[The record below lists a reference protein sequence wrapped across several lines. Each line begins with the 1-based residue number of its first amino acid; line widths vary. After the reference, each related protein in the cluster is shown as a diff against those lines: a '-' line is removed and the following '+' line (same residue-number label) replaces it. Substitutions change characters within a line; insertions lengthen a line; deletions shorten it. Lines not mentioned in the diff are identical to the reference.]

1 MNLIEI
7 DRVADISREDFQQK
21 YLKLNKPVILEDRA
35 RNWKAYSD
43 WNWDL
48 FKELVGQVDVPIYNN
63 TRAGAKV
70 PVNGGDGYMKFGDYL
85 DEIRQ
90 GPSELRLFLFNI
102 FKHAPQLKNDFIW
115 PEDLMSGFLKF
126 FPVLFVGGA
135 GSIAHMHYDLDLAN
149 IFHTQFAGRKQVL
162 LFPYEERKKLYRMP
176 LTVESAASFVR
187 WHEKGFDTERYP
199 MLAQV
204 NGYRAVLRHGDTLF
218 MPSKYWHH
226 MEYLDSGFAMSL
238 RALPVTLGGKLN
250 SVYHLSLMRG
260 LNNLLIK
267 TAPEWWYHKKRS
279 IAYETS
285 LKA

>member
-7 DRVADISREDFQQK
+7 DRVKDISREDFQRK
-21 YLKLNKPVILEDRA
+21 YLKANKPVILENRA

-85 DEIRQ
+85 DEIRK

-102 FKHAPQLKNDFIW
+102 FKHAPQLKNDFEW
-115 PEDLMSGFLKF
+115 PEDLMGGFLKF
-126 FPVLFVGGA
+126 FPMLFVGGA

-149 IFHTQFAGRKQVL
+149 IFHTQFIGRKQVL
-162 LFPYEERKKLYRMP
+162 LFPYEEHKKLYKMP
-176 LTVESAASFVR
+176 LTVESAASFVN
-187 WHEKGFDTERYP
+187 WYDKGFDTDKFP
-199 MLAQV
+199 KLNDV
-204 NGYRAVLRHGDTLF
+204 KGYRTVLEHGDTLF
-218 MPSKYWHH
+218 MPSMYWHH

-238 RALPVTLGGKLN
+238 RALPVTITGKLN

-267 TAPEWWYHKKRS
+267 TMPEWWYRKKRAM
-279 IAYETS
+279 AYETAQ
-285 LKA
+285 KA